1 MSSNGESGL
10 LKQSTFAGA
19 LNNKLYRVR
28 PPAIKSATRVVAETI
43 FDNAQDVFQ
52 KVVSQA
58 RHDQKIQKQHNKGPL
73 EQLDDIFA
81 TNYRKPMQKRKFYI
95 PDEYQPKQV
104 GIFNFDFL
112 NEDFML

>member
-1 MSSNGESGL
+1 MGVLFKSLTGFSADLLGVEVLMSSNGESGL

-58 RHDQKIQKQHNKGPL
+58 RHD
-73 EQLDDIFA
+73 
-81 TNYRKPMQKRKFYI
+81 
-95 PDEYQPKQV
+95 
-104 GIFNFDFL
+104 
-112 NEDFML
+112 